1 VNELAGGGH
10 GHGLDIGGH
19 VAQDGQ
25 QAVKQGL
32 EPVVPTRD
40 DLHIQVGSS
49 FRQILYK
56 IFSLPTY
63 GVSYQRNRT
72 AKIFLPVLIREDS
85 CKNKKLRGA

>member
-1 VNELAGGGH
+1 MNELAGGGH

-32 EPVVPTRD
+32 QPVVPTRD

-49 FRQILYK
+49 FRK
-56 IFSLPTY
+56 IMYTLFFFTY
-63 GVSYQRNRT
+63 LLTGQMSRHKR
-72 AKIFLPVLIREDS
+72 
-85 CKNKKLRGA
+85 